1 MPKNSIAGEWYA
13 EKEIVK
19 GVLTGEAGKSG
30 SWEIDFN
37 ELSRITNGH
46 PEFLSKV
53 KEFAEK
59 DLSWVYN
66 AQVHRTKY
74 PADKFRK
81 EASEHI
87 SVVFDVGDTYIKI
100 ISCNINYKD
109 SNEPYVLDTSYNKSY
124 VWSMATML

>member
-13 EKEIVK
+13 EKEIVN
-19 GVLTGEAGKSG
+19 GVLTGEAGRSG
-30 SWEIDFN
+30 SWEI
-37 ELSRITNGH
+37 
-46 PEFLSKV
+46 LSKV

-66 AQVHRTKY
+66 AQVHRTIY